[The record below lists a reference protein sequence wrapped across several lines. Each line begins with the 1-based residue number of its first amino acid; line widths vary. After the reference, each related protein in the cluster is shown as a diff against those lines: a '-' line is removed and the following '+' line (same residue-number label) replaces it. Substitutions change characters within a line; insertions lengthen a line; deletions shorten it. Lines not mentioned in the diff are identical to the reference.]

1 MRVIFRSRWLAL
13 AALIFLCLPLAIDA
27 AHHLTGSEMHLP
39 HSARLHRNRI
49 LAPIIFGAIAAAA
62 FTALRFTRNRL
73 EIVLC
78 WAIALL
84 FSYECVRYA
93 WWFHTHHL
101 LRGPYSWIF
110 WVPAIV
116 AMTARTAQLFRA
128 PAN

>member
-1 MRVIFRSRWLAL
+1 MAL
-13 AALIFLCLPLAIDA
+13 AALVFLCLPLLIDA

-39 HSARLHRNRI
+39 HSARLHRIRLLVPI
-49 LAPIIFGAIAAAA
+49 LLGVIAVIA
-62 FTALRFTRNRL
+62 FAALRFTRNRF
-73 EIVLC
+73 EIILC

-93 WWFHTHHL
+93 WWIATHYF

-116 AMTARTAQLFRA
+116 AMAARTVELSRH
-128 PAN
+128 PRP